1 MFRSHW
7 QKLLAARCT
16 EVGERS
22 KPRFSKSCAFSDMPV
37 LKPVACAQDQDS
49 NSVSH
54 SAMLGS
60 TQNQRVAMVRLPWGP
75 RRWAF
80 WDSISIYFGVMISL
94 SQVSQFLSSY
104 IWLVSCLHLGR
115 IIGGLI
121 GTKLYVN
128 HFLQM
133 GRRKWKRVYTCVY
146 YLLPAFA

>member
-1 MFRSHW
+1 
-7 QKLLAARCT
+7 
-16 EVGERS
+16 
-22 KPRFSKSCAFSDMPV
+22 MPV

-60 TQNQRVAMVRLPWGP
+60 TQNRRVAMVRLPWGP

-104 IWLVSCLHLGR
+104 VWLVSCLHLGR
-115 IIGGLI
+115 IIGGLV
-121 GTKLYVN
+121 GTKLDVN

-146 YLLPAFA
+146 YLVYQLLLSHENYLCKQLQCFVMWFSQPLDVAVFPALFN